1 MSAGVAAASLLAAL
15 AMALVHLLSP
25 RLGFLDDLPRSRWL
39 SAAGGISTAYVFVH
53 LMPELARHQAETYS
67 GPALGEAE
75 AEIFVVALIGLMVFY
90 GLERLAKLHAAADDP
105 DRAMQGGAFWLHIGS
120 FAVYN
125 VIIGYLL
132 PERAEDGGAGALAVY
147 AFAMVLHFV
156 VNDRGLFAHH
166 GPRYHSASRWMLAA
180 APFVGLALAAVAE
193 LPDLA
198 LALVLAFLGGGVIL
212 NVLKEELPEERQS
225 RFWAFALG
233 ALGYALLLLFFV

>member
-1 MSAGVAAASLLAAL
+1 MSVVLASLLAAL

-25 RLGFLDDLPRSRWL
+25 RLDFLEGVPRNRWL

-53 LMPELARHQAETYS
+53 LLPELAHHQAEMFE
-67 GPALGEAE
+67 GAELGAAE
-75 AEIFVVALIGLMVFY
+75 AEIFLVALLGLMVFY
-90 GLERLAKLHAAADDP
+90 GLEQLAKAHPAADDRHRALP
-105 DRAMQGGAFWLHIGS
+105 DEAFWLHVGS

-125 VIIGYLL
+125 MIVGYLL
-132 PERAEDGGAGALAVY
+132 PERAEEGGAGGLAIY

-166 GPRYHSASRWMLAA
+166 GPRYHTTSRWMLAA
-180 APFVGLALAAVAE
+180 APFAGLGLAAVVE
-193 LPDLA
+193 LPEFA
-198 LALVLAFLGGGVIL
+198 LALVVAFLGGGVIL

-233 ALGYALLLLFFV
+233 AAGYAALLFFFV